1 MIPMKAKPKIVPP
14 DAGKA
19 LNVLGHVVTTVVV
32 GADTG
37 GAYAALYQE
46 AQPGHGPPLHRHS
59 REDEGFTVLAGTYE
73 FRVGEETF
81 ALAPERL
88 SLGRGASR
96 TPSSASAQG
105 PARFRSSVAHLGSRS
120 FSWSWTG

>member
-1 MIPMKAKPKIVPP
+1 MKAKPKIVPP
-14 DAGKA
+14 DAGKT
-19 LNVLGHVVTTVVV
+19 LNVLGDVVTTVVV

-37 GAYAALYQE
+37 GAYAVLYQE
-46 AQPGHGPPLHRHS
+46 TQPGHGPPLHRHS

-96 TPSSASAQG
+96 TPSSASARG
-105 PARFRSSVAHLGSRS
+105 PARFRSSLAHLGSRS
-120 FSWSWTG
+120 FSWRWTG